1 MKLELTQ
8 LVESLHQEFQK
19 SQYALDKYI
28 AHAYVQKL
36 IFFSRDQSLSGFV
49 LKKNLPFHYYQTSL
63 KISFQAYSLKQH
75 PELIQPRR
83 PCVIM
88 RLLKKWEKRLITINI
103 LTTGSSS
110 RNKCIL
116 LIDGKP
122 VKNYFYNTQRQSN

>member
-36 IFFSRDQSLSGFV
+36 IFLSRDQSLSGFV
-49 LKKNLPFHYYQTSL
+49 LKKILPFHYYQTSL
-63 KISFQAYSLKQH
+63 KISFQVYSLKQH
-75 PELIQPRR
+75 PELIQLRR

-88 RLLKKWEKRLITINI
+88 RLLKKWEKKSITINI
-103 LTTGSSS
+103 FTTGSPP
-110 RNKCIL
+110 RKKCIL
-116 LIDGKP
+116 LINAKP
-122 VKNYFYNTQRQSN
+122 VENHPHNKQRQ